1 MGRYDA
7 NNEHCKA
14 ALDAAQLLFRYLR
27 DMNPP
32 RLVDDFIVYGLRQV
46 RPFDSPVIELY
57 KAIQLW
63 PQWVRSY

>member
-1 MGRYDA
+1 MGRYDV

-14 ALDAAQLLFRYLR
+14 ALDAAQLLLRYLR
-27 DMNPP
+27 EMDPP
-32 RLVDDFIVYGLRQV
+32 RLADEFIVYGLRQV

-57 KAIQLW
+57 KAIQRW